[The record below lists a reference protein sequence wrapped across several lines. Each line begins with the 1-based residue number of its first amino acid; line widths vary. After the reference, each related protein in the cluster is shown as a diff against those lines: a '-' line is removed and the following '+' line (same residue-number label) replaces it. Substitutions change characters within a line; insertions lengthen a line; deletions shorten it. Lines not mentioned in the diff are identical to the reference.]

1 MLPTLILTALT
12 SLSWSGPVKIT
23 AVEVSSEYT
32 RSAHYPG
39 RHIQDGKVTTAWVEG
54 DSGSGVG
61 SWLEASFDGPHDITH
76 LKIWAGDWASRT
88 AWERANRPAELEV
101 KWSDGT
107 RDTWTLADTWEPQV
121 FAPEAPRRAERVHLR
136 IKSIHSGTAF
146 PDTAIAELQAFE
158 AQAASGPLPIRDP
171 SASSTYATDIDGAY
185 PVEQVLDG
193 LRDTYWCEGN
203 SEGDGTGE
211 WLEFRFDAVH
221 TLQTLVLLNGIGT
234 DASLH
239 KTANVAT
246 TATLEFSD
254 GSTQTV
260 SLKPF
265 FLPQKVPITPVST
278 SSVKI
283 TFTGIRRGTDYN
295 DLCISEVQ
303 FLP

>member
-1 MLPTLILTALT
+1 MISTLVLTALT
-12 SLSWSGPVKIT
+12 TVSWSGTVKIT
-23 AVEVSSEYT
+23 EVDVSSEYA

-39 RHIQDGKVTTAWVEG
+39 RHIQDAKTTTAWVEG

-61 SWLEASFDGPHDITH
+61 SWLEVRFGEEHDITH

-107 RDTWTLADTWEPQV
+107 RDTWTLSNDWIPQV
-121 FAPEAPRRAERVHLR
+121 FTPEAPRRASGVRLRV
-136 IKSIHSGTAF
+136 KSIHSGTAF

-158 AQAASGPLPIRDP
+158 AKTAEGRIPTLEVT
-171 SASSTYATDIDGAY
+171 ASSTFEPDIDGSYTAD
-185 PVEQVLDG
+185 QVLDE

-203 SEGDGTGE
+203 PTGDGSNE
-211 WLEFRFDAVH
+211 WLELRFDGTH
-221 TLQTLVLLNGIGT
+221 TLQTLVLLNGMGT
-234 DASLH
+234 SAAVH
-239 KTANVAT
+239 KTGNVAT
-246 TATLEFSD
+246 SATLEFSD

-260 SLKPF
+260 TLKPF
-265 FLPQKVPITPVST
+265 FLPQKVPISPVVA
-278 SSVKI
+278 SSAKI
-283 TFTGIRRGTDYN
+283 TFTGIRPGTDYN